1 MTKTNIDSTE
11 QKIKEAARKVFI
23 SKGFAAT
30 RTRDIAEAAD
40 INLALVNYYFRS
52 KSKLF
57 EIIMMETLGGFLKEM
72 LVVLNEQETSLQEKI
87 AQVASRYI
95 DLIIKEPEIPT
106 FIITEAKLNPQ
117 LLASKLP
124 IKQLL
129 ESSIFFRQ
137 HKEMVDK
144 GLLSEPNPIH
154 FLLNLIGMVV
164 FPFLAKP
171 LLMEGASLDEV
182 EFKRIM
188 LERKKLI
195 PAWMEAMI
203 K

>member
-1 MTKTNIDSTE
+1 MAKTNIDSTE
-11 QKIKEAARKVFI
+11 QKIKEAARRVFI
-23 SKGFAAT
+23 KKGFAAT

-129 ESSIFFRQ
+129 ENSVFFRQ
-137 HKEMVDK
+137 HREMVDK
-144 GLLSEPNPIH
+144 GLLLEPNPIH

-188 LERKKLI
+188 LERKDLI
-195 PAWMEAMI
+195 PLWMKAMI
-203 K
+203 R

>member
-1 MTKTNIDSTE
+1 MAKANIDSTE

-57 EIIMMETLGGFLKEM
+57 EIIMMETLSGFLKEM

-124 IKQLL
+124 IRQLL
-129 ESSIFFRQ
+129 ESSVFFRQ
-137 HKEMVDK
+137 HREMVDK

-171 LLMEGASLDEV
+171 LLMEGASLGEV

-188 LERKKLI
+188 LERKNLI
-195 PAWMEAMI
+195 PLWMEAMI
-203 K
+203 R

>member
-1 MTKTNIDSTE
+1 MEKTNIDSTE
-11 QKIKEAARKVFI
+11 QKIKEAARRVFI
-23 SKGFAAT
+23 KKGFAAT

-72 LVVLNEQETSLQEKI
+72 LVVLNERETSLQEKI

-129 ESSIFFRQ
+129 ENSVFFGQ
-137 HKEMVDK
+137 HREMVDK
-144 GLLSEPNPIH
+144 GLLLEPNPIH

-188 LERKKLI
+188 LERKDLI
-195 PAWMEAMI
+195 PLWMKAMMR
-203 K
+203 